1 MAVVVRAR
9 SQKPAIIQVKTIRQ
23 WFGLTQDDFARAL
36 GVSRATVIRWEEA
49 NSGPMAT
56 SAAGRVLHILVETQR
71 LAGRVFQRPE
81 SAQEWLRTQ
90 IPALHGTPVHTLVTR
105 GPLPVR
111 DILLAAVDGVPS

>member
-1 MAVVVRAR
+1 VAVAVRAR
-9 SQKPAIIQVKTIRQ
+9 SQKPSIIRVKTIRQ
-23 WFGLTQDDFARAL
+23 WLGLTQNEFARVV

-49 NSGPMAT
+49 NSGPMAA
-56 SAAGRVLHILVETQR
+56 SAAGRVLYILVETQR
-71 LAGRVFQRPE
+71 LASRVFQGPG